1 MQAAASK
8 ARAAVRFRVT
18 APADADWPECA
29 DGYSGN
35 GGVTIA
41 GVQVE
46 SMKRRMKAAHPLRDE
61 QGVGW
66 GDGARAGNG
75 EEKGDHGERARST
88 LPTPAS
94 RYGVAHGD
102 NLKPLNLLGH
112 HVILGGFK
120 RAWYALNSSA
130 ELEYQPFVALHAGE
144 PLFLGGRNDAVPR
157 EQTGCAVVI
166 EGGDAE

>member
-35 GGVTIA
+35 DGVTIA

-75 EEKGDHGERARST
+75 EEKGDHGERARLT

-120 RAWYALNSSA
+120 RACWRPCEGTTYR
-130 ELEYQPFVALHAGE
+130 VAPPAS
-144 PLFLGGRNDAVPR
+144 PSPASKVP
-157 EQTGCAVVI
+157 GCSRI
-166 EGGDAE
+166 RQRQ